1 LESALIGEEM
11 DPDRKPQMY
20 WLDEWE
26 GKARGGYYVR
36 SDVVQSIK
44 KLEKTGLKVVGI
56 EFDGT
61 FNLHLITEVPESN

>member
-1 LESALIGEEM
+1 M
-11 DPDRKPQMY
+11 DSDRKPQTY
-20 WLDEWE
+20 WLNEWE

-36 SDVVQSIK
+36 SDIVQSIK

-61 FNLHLITEVPESN
+61 WNLQLITEVPELVN